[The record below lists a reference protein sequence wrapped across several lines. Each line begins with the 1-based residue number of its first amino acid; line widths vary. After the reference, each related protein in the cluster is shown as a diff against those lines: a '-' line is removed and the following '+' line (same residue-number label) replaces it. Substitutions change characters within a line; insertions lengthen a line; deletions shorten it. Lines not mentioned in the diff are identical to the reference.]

1 MSDFRLKVQAQLDAK
16 ELDRQINE
24 YKNKEIPLKFKA
36 EGLKNLDKK
45 TLSYIEKLESKNID
59 FKFNVTG
66 IDDLNKA
73 VNTLKDI
80 SSGKGKKINIEIG
93 GSKSVEKDISNYKL
107 LKNLADELSR
117 KKISLSGLDAS
128 KDGNKISELKKQINS
143 LQAEYDTLF
152 QSSKSKL
159 SENQLTSLTQTF
171 SKMDNAISETKAKML
186 DMANAPKKVA
196 KEVNQL
202 DVSTFINR
210 IGKTIETNTKLTDA
224 WVQKLQE
231 LQLKA
236 AKVTNTDEFSGVKKQ
251 YSNFMSEISKEGL
264 LGKSF
269 RDNFKQSFGRIFQF
283 SGIYAAIQNGIFEIP
298 RQVITAVKDVNA
310 AQIELAK
317 VSSASSSQLSNY
329 WDQAAD
335 SAKKYGSTI
344 SDVISST
351 ADWSRLGYN
360 LEQAKQLSDMT
371 TLLQRVGDNMTQET
385 SSQGLISTLRGFEL
399 DASSAQKI
407 VDVANEI
414 ANTQPIDTSGIFEA
428 MQRSASSLKAAGN
441 TFEQGVSLATAANS
455 VVQDSQK
462 IGTALKTI
470 SMRIRGASTQMQEE
484 GLDVEGMATST
495 SKLRA
500 EIKALSGVDIMKNA
514 NEFKSTYDIL
524 DELSKKWSELTDIQ
538 QASVT
543 ELIAGGQN
551 LARIYRNINKRT
563 YLIARAT

>member
-1 MSDFRLKVQAQLDAK
+1 MSDFRLKVQAELDAK
-16 ELDRQINE
+16 KLDGQIKEL
-24 YKNKEIPLKFKA
+24 KKKEIPLKFKA
-36 EGLKNLDKK
+36 TGLEGLDSKSLKYIDKLKSKDVNVKFNVNGINELNTAVDTIK
-45 TLSYIEKLESKNID
+45 TLS
-59 FKFNVTG
+59 G
-66 IDDLNKA
+66 
-73 VNTLKDI
+73 
-80 SSGKGKKINIEIG
+80 GKGKKINIEIG

-107 LKNLADELSR
+107 LKNLADEISR
-117 KKISLSGLDAS
+117 KKITLTGLDVG

-143 LQAEYDTLF
+143 LQAEYNKMF
-152 QSSKSKL
+152 QSSKGKL
-159 SENQLTSLTQTF
+159 SDNQLASLTQVF
-171 SKMDNAISETKAKML
+171 SKMDNKISETKAKML
-186 DMANAPKKVA
+186 DMADAPKKVA
-196 KEVNQL
+196 KAVNQL

-210 IGKTIETNTKLTDA
+210 IGKTIETNTKLTDE
-224 WVQKLQE
+224 WIQKLQE

-236 AKVTNTDEFSGVKKQ
+236 AKVTNVDELSGVKKQ

-264 LGKSF
+264 LGLSFADKFKKSF
-269 RDNFKQSFGRIFQF
+269 GQIFQF
-283 SGIYAAIQNGIFEIP
+283 SGIYAGIQNVIFEIP
-298 RQVITAVKDVNA
+298 RQVITAVKDINT

-317 VSSASSSQLSNY
+317 VSDASGSQLSSY
-329 WDQAAD
+329 WDEAAN
-335 SAKKYGSTI
+335 SAKKYGATI

-385 SSQGLISTLRGFEL
+385 SSKGLISTLRGFEL

-470 SMRIRGASTQMQEE
+470 SMRIRGASTQMQQE

-524 DELSKKWSELTDIQ
+524 DELSNKWSELTDIQ
-538 QASVT
+538 QADACLYVQKC
-543 ELIAGGQN
+543 A
-551 LARIYRNINKRT
+551 
-563 YLIARAT
+563 

>member
-93 GSKSVEKDISNYKL
+93 GSQSIDKDISNYKL
-107 LKNLADELSR
+107 LKNLADELSK
-117 KKISLSGLDAS
+117 KKISLSGLNAS
-128 KDGNKISELKKQINS
+128 KDGNKISELKKQIKS
-143 LQAEYDTLF
+143 LQVEYDTLF

-159 SENQLTSLTQTF
+159 SENQLTSLTQVF
-171 SKMDNAISETKAKML
+171 SKMDNKISETKAKML
-186 DMANAPKKVA
+186 DMADAPKKVA

-202 DVSTFINR
+202 DVSTFINK

-251 YSNFMSEISKEGL
+251 YSNFMSEIGKEGL

-269 RDNFKQSFGRIFQF
+269 KDNFKQSFGRIFQF

-351 ADWSRLGYN
+351 ADWSRLGYD

>member
-1 MSDFRLKVQAQLDAK
+1 MSDFRLKVQAELDATK
-16 ELDRQINE
+16 LEGQINE
-24 YKNKEIPLKFKA
+24 LKNKEIPLKFKA
-36 EGLKNLDKK
+36 TGLDGLDSKSLK
-45 TLSYIEKLESKNID
+45 YIDKLKSKDVNVN
-59 FKFNVTG
+59 FNVTG
-66 IDDLNKA
+66 IDSLDRA
-73 VNTLKDI
+73 VDNLKSI
-80 SSGKGKKINIEIG
+80 SGTKGKKINIEIG

-107 LKNLADELSR
+107 LKDLANELSK
-117 KKISLSGLDAS
+117 KKISLAGLDVS
-128 KDGNKISELKKQINS
+128 KDGNKIAELKKQIES
-143 LQAEYDTLF
+143 LQAEYNKMF
-152 QSSKSKL
+152 QSSKDKL
-159 SENQLTSLTQTF
+159 SSNQLASLTQVF
-171 SKMDNAISETKAKML
+171 SKMDNKISETKAKML
-186 DMANAPKKVA
+186 DMADAPKKVA
-196 KEVNQL
+196 KAVNQL

-210 IGKTIETNTKLTDA
+210 IGKTIETNTKLTDE
-224 WVQKLQE
+224 WIQKLQE

-236 AKVTNTDEFSGVKKQ
+236 AKVTNVDELSGVKKQ

-264 LGKSF
+264 LGLSFADKFKKSF
-269 RDNFKQSFGRIFQF
+269 GQIFQF
-283 SGIYAAIQNGIFEIP
+283 SGIYSMIQNGIFEIP
-298 RQVITAVKDVNA
+298 RQVITAVKDINA

-317 VSSASSSQLSNY
+317 VSDASGSQLSSY
-329 WDQAAD
+329 WDEAAN
-335 SAKKYGSTI
+335 SAKKYGATI

-371 TLLQRVGDNMTQET
+371 TLLRRVGDNMTQET
-385 SSQGLISTLRGFEL
+385 SAQGLISTLRGFEL

-441 TFEQGVSLATAANS
+441 SYEQGVALATAANS

-470 SMRIRGASTQMQEE
+470 SMRIRAASTEMQEE

-524 DELSKKWSELTDIQ
+524 DELSNKWSELTDIQ
-538 QASVT
+538 QADACLYVQKC
-543 ELIAGGQN
+543 A
-551 LARIYRNINKRT
+551 
-563 YLIARAT
+563 